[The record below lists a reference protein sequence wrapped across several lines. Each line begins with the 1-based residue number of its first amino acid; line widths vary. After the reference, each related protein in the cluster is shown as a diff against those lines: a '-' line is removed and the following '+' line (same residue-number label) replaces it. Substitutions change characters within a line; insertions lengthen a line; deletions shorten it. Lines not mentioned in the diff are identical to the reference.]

1 MNEED
6 AQKLADMDLTEFIKH
21 EKDLFI
27 VLGIF
32 AALALYIPQWAQ
44 NLGGKESF
52 NITPQNYGL
61 MLEPLNILD
70 LGMAAS
76 LLIVIV
82 LFLLILNGLLE
93 TGNKPV
99 YSIFI
104 GSKSLLKLL
113 FSLILFVII
122 GFLLF
127 IMYNFNKGVLIDLFA
142 LILVY
147 LGVWIIFS
155 SYSWFIEICKDR
167 VIGSIIATFFNIGIC
182 IESIVILILAPLL
195 PIKIWAFTFFSSYPL
210 SLFAFCIGLIIEK
223 IRNPR

>member
-1 MNEED
+1 MNEEE
-6 AQKLADMDLTEFIKH
+6 AQKLADMDLTQFIKY

-32 AALALYIPQWAQ
+32 AAFALYIPQWAN
-44 NLGGKESF
+44 NLGGKASY
-52 NITPQNYGL
+52 NITPQNYGM

-76 LLIVIV
+76 FLIVIV

-99 YSIFI
+99 YSIYI

-127 IMYNFNKGVLIDLFA
+127 TIYNFNEGVLIDLFA

-147 LGVWIIFS
+147 IGVWIIFS
-155 SYSWFIEICKDR
+155 SYSWFIEIFKDT
-167 VIGSIIATFFNIGIC
+167 VIGGIIATFFNIGIC
-182 IESIVILILAPLL
+182 IELFVILIFIPQLS
-195 PIKIWAFTFFSSYPL
+195 IKIWAFAFFSSYPL
-210 SLFAFCIGLIIEK
+210 SLFAFFIGLIIEK
-223 IRNPR
+223 IRDPR